1 LPVATSAASGY
12 AVRKPCG
19 WLRLA
24 GRDRLDFLQRL
35 STNDLRGLTPP
46 HGLPSVLASPVGRFI
61 ALLFAYAEPE
71 AVSLRVEAA
80 QADALVRYFG
90 SMIFWQDDVQ

>member
-1 LPVATSAASGY
+1 
-12 AVRKPCG
+12 
-19 WLRLA
+19 
-24 GRDRLDFLQRL
+24 
-35 STNDLRGLTPP
+35 LRGLTPP

-71 AVSLRVEAA
+71 AVSLRVEAG

-90 SMIFWQDDVQ
+90 SMIFWQDDVQVTDLTAETGHRAVWGHCHLPARD